1 MGMRRERR
9 GALAITGLELDV
21 AGGGYAK
28 KGCPRCGQ
36 LLYADMEVCYGCLYD
51 FRRKDNGPSEV
62 AAALDEPDG
71 LGDACSGPGPAVAKR
86 GAEDRAGAGGGD
98 RAGAGGGG
106 GTAPAAP
113 PAPGPGRAL
122 GGEAGAA
129 PSLPAAPPR
138 ALPDDEVTTVLD
150 DARGERPAHAVW
162 VRTPVA
168 DVLVPLGDEGL
179 NIGRGSGNQVVIHAK
194 SVSRRHLRLI
204 PADGGVEAIDL
215 GATNPA
221 RYRGACLTGPVVV
234 PWGDAV
240 QVGEASLVMQ
250 P

>member
-1 MGMRRERR
+1 M
-9 GALAITGLELDV
+9 GLELDV
-21 AGGGYAK
+21 AVGGYAK

-62 AAALDEPDG
+62 ALALDEPDS
-71 LGDACSGPGPAVAKR
+71 LGADSPGPRPAAEKRVADGR
-86 GAEDRAGAGGGD
+86 FGAGAGGGPLL
-98 RAGAGGGG
+98 A
-106 GTAPAAP
+106 APAAP
-113 PAPGPGRAL
+113 VPADLDEGPEDRARAVSPCPGGSPQ
-122 GGEAGAA
+122 
-129 PSLPAAPPR
+129 
-138 ALPDDEVTTVLD
+138 ALPDDEMTTVLG
-150 DARGERPAHAVW
+150 DAREERPAHAVW

-168 DVLVPLGDEGL
+168 DVLVPLGEEGL
-179 NIGRGSGNQVVIHAK
+179 NVGRGSGNQVVIHAK

-204 PADGGVEAIDL
+204 PAEEGVEAIDL

-234 PWGDAV
+234 PWGDSV

>member
-1 MGMRRERR
+1 M
-9 GALAITGLELDV
+9 GLELDV

-71 LGDACSGPGPAVAKR
+71 LGDVCSGSRPAAAKR
-86 GAEDRAGAGGGD
+86 VAEGGAGAGGGD
-98 RAGAGGGG
+98 GGAPS
-106 GTAPAAP
+106 APAA
-113 PAPGPGRAL
+113 AGPDGAL
-122 GGEAGAA
+122 GDEAGAA
-129 PSLPAAPPR
+129 TPFPSAPPR
-138 ALPDDEVTTVLD
+138 ALADEEVTTVLD
-150 DARGERPAHAVW
+150 DAREERPAHAVW
-162 VRTPVA
+162 VRTTVA

-194 SVSRRHLRLI
+194 SVSRRHLRLV

-221 RYRGACLTGPVVV
+221 RYRGVCLTGPVVV